1 MPFKAS
7 LVEFQAEASC
17 PMCLDYLRDPV
28 TADCGHNFCGS
39 CIHQCWEDLQ
49 DILPCPVCLH
59 HCPDRN
65 LKRNIHFHTS
75 IQDVTSTRSCP
86 PSARE
91 EPPSFGGRDPNSST
105 LLLGCI
111 YACNGHIIDPAIV
124 CETGF

>member
-65 LKRNIHFHTS
+65 LKRNIRLGHVTGILKQLPARRSKRRLQGEKALCDVEERAGLYGATS
-75 IQDVTSTRSCP
+75 YIT
-86 PSARE
+86 
-91 EPPSFGGRDPNSST
+91 
-105 LLLGCI
+105 
-111 YACNGHIIDPAIV
+111 
-124 CETGF
+124 